1 MKIEKFEQNLAVKK
15 RPELEL
21 SKKKLDNTNNF
32 TFDKS
37 LKLSHEF

>member
-21 SKKKLDNTNNF
+21 SKKKIG
-32 TFDKS
+32 
-37 LKLSHEF
+37 